1 MAACSLGK
9 WPRAL
14 TALRSRALIDSLV
27 ILSPPGPQVRDL
39 RVHVVDG
46 VRDVNPQG
54 AQGAVRAA

>member
-1 MAACSLGK
+1 
-9 WPRAL
+9 
-14 TALRSRALIDSLV
+14 LV
-27 ILSPPGPQVRDL
+27 ILSPTGSQACDL